1 MDSSARS
8 QLNSIKSD
16 LRSVINQL
24 ENIADSLRDTGNYQ
38 NIGADICANKLDE
51 AATKYRNVLNKLN
64 NLDTTTVTKP
74 YAEAHA
80 DD

>member
-1 MDSSARS
+1 MDSAARS
-8 QLNSIKSD
+8 ELSSIKSD

-24 ENIADSLRDTGNYQ
+24 EEIAQELRNTGSFQ

-51 AATKYRNVLNKLN
+51 AATRYRTVLNKLN
-64 NLDTTTVTKP
+64 NLDTKTVTKA
-74 YAEAHA
+74 YADAHA